1 MDSGARERFAE
12 LVRSPSRIRNLAEA
26 ALLVAAEEKPD
37 VNVDRYLG
45 QLGLL
50 AEEARP
56 QVGCSDSELGRIE
69 ALNRFLYVEKGF
81 RGSRRPTHDPRNSL
95 LDEVLDR
102 RTGLPIT
109 LAIVYMDVAVRLG
122 LDVRGVSFPAHFLCK
137 HVGRD
142 EIIIDP
148 LTGEVLRR
156 EDCRVRLHEALGC
169 EADLE
174 ESLRPAEPREIV
186 ARLLRNLKHVY
197 FRQGRFENAL
207 ACSDRILILTPD
219 RALEIRDRG
228 VLYQKLECFGAAL
241 ADLERFLELAP
252 HDPSAGP
259 VRRGITDLRRRAAQI
274 H

>member
-1 MDSGARERFAE
+1 MNSGARERFAE
-12 LVRSPSRIRNLAEA
+12 LVRSPSGIRNLAEA
-26 ALLVAAEEKPD
+26 ALLVAAEEKPE
-37 VNVDRYLG
+37 VNVDHYLAR
-45 QLGLL
+45 LGLL

-56 QVGCSDSELGRIE
+56 HVGCSDSELGRIE

-81 RGSRRPTHDPRNSL
+81 CGSRRPTHDPRNSL

-109 LAIVYMDVAVRLG
+109 LAIIYMEVAVRLG

-137 HVGRD
+137 HVGRH

-148 LTGEVLRR
+148 LSGHVLTR
-156 EDCRVRLHEALGC
+156 EDCRVRLHNALGH
-169 EADLE
+169 EAGLE

-197 FRQGRFENAL
+197 FHQGRFENAL

-228 VLYQKLECFGAAL
+228 LLYQKLECFGAAL
-241 ADLERFLELAP
+241 TDLERFLELAP
-252 HDPSAGP
+252 HDPSADP
-259 VRRGITDLRRRAAQI
+259 VRRGIFDLRRRAAQI